1 MKHLKL
7 AAIALLCATGFTA
20 CSEDDGPQGP
30 VIDPSEELT
39 ETTYVLNQ
47 GSYYDGIEGSLDAL
61 DNSTGLYV
69 TNFFSSAND
78 GLSLGGSPQ
87 NGIIYGSKMYIA
99 LFESKLVWVCNA
111 RTGKIIKQI
120 TMTDPEGIC
129 AADGK
134 VYVSNNDGYVSYIDT
149 LSLEAGPNR
158 LYVGPNPSGLVAANG
173 HVYVAISDGYNYLNG
188 YADGFKV
195 AKIRTSDFSKSTDI
209 TVGMNPT
216 GIAADTKGN
225 VFVVCN
231 GNYGMLSPEVK
242 PEVWKIT
249 PDDQAA
255 SFAPGTQIAV
265 NGTSLYAVYNY
276 TSYATYITE
285 PLACKVYDTESGEEK
300 IASFLPDEVLNCP
313 PMPISISVDDSMGLV
328 YITSDPSSFGYNLP
342 GYVYIYKASNG
353 EFIGR
358 YQTGVH
364 PCAVFFK

>member
-20 CSEDDGPQGP
+20 CSEDDEPQVSGGGT
-30 VIDPSEELT
+30 VTKLT

-47 GSYYDGIEGSLDAL
+47 GSYYDGIDGSLDAI
-61 DNSTGLYV
+61 DSFTGQYV
-69 TNFFSSAND
+69 SNFFSSAND
-78 GLSLGGSPQ
+78 GISLGGSPQ
-87 NGIIYGSKMYIA
+87 DGIIYGSKMYIA

-111 RTGKIIKQI
+111 RTGKVIKQI
-120 TMTDPEGIC
+120 PMADPEGIC

-149 LSLEAGPNR
+149 LSLEAGANR
-158 LYVGPNPSGLVAANG
+158 LAVGPNPSGLVAANG

-188 YADGFKV
+188 YANGFKV
-195 AKIRTSDFSKSTDI
+195 VKIRTSDFSKSKDI

-216 GIAADTKGN
+216 GIAADSKGN

-231 GNYGMLSPEVK
+231 GDYSPNAK
-242 PEVWKIT
+242 PEIWKISS
-249 PDDQAA
+249 DDQAEP
-255 SFAPGTQIAV
+255 FAPGSQIAID
-265 NGTSLYAVYNY
+265 GTLLYAIYNG
-276 TSYATYITE
+276 SYVSDPTTY
-285 PLACKVYDTESGEEK
+285 KVYDTETGEVKNE
-300 IASFLPDEVLNCP
+300 SFLPDEATNCP
-313 PMPISISVDDSMGLV
+313 PAPISIRVDGNMGLV
-328 YITSDPSSFGYNLP
+328 YITSDPSSSGYKFP
-342 GYVYIYKASNG
+342 GYVYKYKQSNG